1 MRRVVLAIVVLAAV
15 WGALFVASHM
25 ALTRA
30 ANTVYGGY
38 FDNAGK
44 WYTK

>member
-1 MRRVVLAIVVLAAV
+1 MKRVVLMIVVLAAV
-15 WGALFVASHM
+15 WGALFMASHM

-30 ANTVYGGY
+30 ANTVSDGC

-44 WYTK
+44 WYSR

>member
-1 MRRVVLAIVVLAAV
+1 MKRVVVMIVVLAAV
-15 WGALFVASHM
+15 WGALFMASHM

-30 ANTVYGGY
+30 ANTVYDGC

-44 WYTK
+44 WYSR